1 METITRV
8 YNNYSDAAATV
19 SALERAGIASSNISL
34 IANKTVS
41 SQYAEVDDAS
51 DAATG
56 LGVGA
61 VAGGTVG
68 LLTGLGLLAIPGL
81 GPVVAAGWLAAT
93 AVGAVAG
100 GTVGG
105 IVGALV
111 SVGVPEEHAEV
122 YSEVVRRGGTLLSV
136 KADASQS
143 QVVHDIVDRHG
154 PVDPVSRA
162 VEFRNSGWTK
172 FDPDAP
178 AYSASESTTERIRRV
193 S

>member
-8 YNNYSDAAATV
+8 YNSYSEAAEAV
-19 SALERAGIASSNISL
+19 SALELAGIASSNISL

-41 SQYAEVDDAS
+41 SEYDEVDDVSEAG
-51 DAATG
+51 TG

-100 GTVGG
+100 GAVGG

-111 SVGVPEEHAEV
+111 SAGVPEEHAEV
-122 YSEVVRRGGTLLSV
+122 YSEAVRRGGTLVSV

-143 QVVHDIVDRHG
+143 QTVHDILDRHD

-162 VEFRNSGWTK
+162 VEYRNSGWTK

-178 AYSASESTTERIRRV
+178 AYTRSETSAERMRRA